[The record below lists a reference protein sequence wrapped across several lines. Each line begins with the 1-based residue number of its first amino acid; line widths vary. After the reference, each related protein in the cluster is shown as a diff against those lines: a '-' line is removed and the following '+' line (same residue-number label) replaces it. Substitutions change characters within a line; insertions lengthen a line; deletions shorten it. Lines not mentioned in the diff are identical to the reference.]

1 MMNVNFVQ
9 AKFGEEKDY
18 EASLR
23 RLRGE
28 DADIFQEAT
37 EIRVNFELFL
47 IRNQFLILHFSFFGI
62 NAKKKRLAFFFSRNT
77 QWPFNSFHR
86 VDFWT
91 CSRGYMLIH

>member
-1 MMNVNFVQ
+1 MMNVSFVQ

-23 RLRGE
+23 HLRGE

-47 IRNQFLILHFSFFGI
+47 IRKTHISNF
-62 NAKKKRLAFFFSRNT
+62 
-77 QWPFNSFHR
+77 
-86 VDFWT
+86 
-91 CSRGYMLIH
+91 

>member
-9 AKFGEEKDY
+9 AKFGEVKDY

-47 IRNQFLILHFSFFGI
+47 IR
-62 NAKKKRLAFFFSRNT
+62 KT
-77 QWPFNSFHR
+77 QISNS
-86 VDFWT
+86 
-91 CSRGYMLIH
+91 

>member
-18 EASLR
+18 EASLQH
-23 RLRGE
+23 LRGE

-47 IRNQFLILHFSFFGI
+47 IR
-62 NAKKKRLAFFFSRNT
+62 KT
-77 QWPFNSFHR
+77 QISNF
-86 VDFWT
+86 
-91 CSRGYMLIH
+91 

>member
-23 RLRGE
+23 HLRGE

-37 EIRVNFELFL
+37 EIRVKIGRASCRE
-47 IRNQFLILHFSFFGI
+47 
-62 NAKKKRLAFFFSRNT
+62 
-77 QWPFNSFHR
+77 R
-86 VDFWT
+86 V
-91 CSRGYMLIH
+91 

>member
-1 MMNVNFVQ
+1 MSCLNDECEFVQ

-18 EASLR
+18 ETSLR

-47 IRNQFLILHFSFFGI
+47 IRKAQISNF
-62 NAKKKRLAFFFSRNT
+62 
-77 QWPFNSFHR
+77 
-86 VDFWT
+86 
-91 CSRGYMLIH
+91 